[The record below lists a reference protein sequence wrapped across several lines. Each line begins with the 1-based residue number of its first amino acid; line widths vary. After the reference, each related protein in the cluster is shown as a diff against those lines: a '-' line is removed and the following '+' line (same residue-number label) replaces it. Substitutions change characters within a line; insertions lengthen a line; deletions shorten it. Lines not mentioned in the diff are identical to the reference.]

1 MQTKRLA
8 PLVVAAAAL
17 MMLLAAITAVTM
29 SNGTEQRPAGLSVAT
44 PEPEGADEWMYL
56 QRANADGSIPDA
68 AVNEAIA
75 QSTAMGKASL
85 GSPSTD
91 QVWAELGPS
100 NIGGRVRDVAAD
112 PTTKDVVYIATGSG
126 GLWKST
132 NGGAAFAP
140 AWDSQ
145 LPQSMGAVAVD
156 SKGVVWAGT
165 GEVDHGGGSAY
176 YGNGIYRS
184 TDGGA
189 TWTNMGLREGDT
201 IGQIVIDPRNDNRVF
216 VAVMGALH
224 DRLPTRGLFMTEDG
238 GASWTRV
245 IVPASTNTGAIDVS
259 INKKN
264 PDIMLA
270 TTWDKTRDEKSRI
283 YGPHSYLYRS
293 TDGGRTWANIHNAP
307 LPQSPTDP
315 ALQNPDTLVG
325 RMGVDFSDSDEN
337 RAYLISSTARGNFN
351 GFFTSIDA
359 GATWTQVPQ
368 PANNPLQTQSG
379 GFAWWFGRV
388 YVDPVNPLHVFVAGV
403 NLAESSTGGT
413 TWTTSNAIHADQHG
427 LEFDPF
433 TPGKVHLGNDG
444 GYYSSTQN
452 GAARGGWFK
461 APRLPVTQFYAMD
474 VSVQNGK
481 RVNAGSQDNGSL
493 KSWALDNTINGDWVS
508 LLGGD
513 GMMNR
518 IDPTNDRKYYACSQ
532 NGGCR
537 GFVGTPDGQSGQTN
551 FSMAFPSADRK
562 NWVTPIEFGAD
573 PKFMFGASQFVYRMN
588 TDPAPPPGQP
598 NPAGL
603 RQWQRISAMDLT
615 EGTEPRAPGFGT
627 VTALGTTPADANLV
641 YAGTDSGLM
650 WVSRNAM
657 APAAEVT
664 WTKLESPAFPDRW
677 VTRIT
682 VDPDNAKVAWA
693 TFSGWRSGDGYPH
706 IVMTSDGGNT
716 WSDIAGK
723 KIPQAPINDVIRHH
737 SKPKWLFIAT
747 DVGVYRTTN
756 LGKTWLKV
764 GANLPLVP
772 INDIDLPEGS
782 NTLYAATYGRSV
794 WTTSLDDIS

>member
-1 MQTKRLA
+1 MHMRKYA
-8 PLVVAAAAL
+8 PFLVAAAAL
-17 MMLLAAITAVTM
+17 LILAALGIGALTNDGGAGQVAAAPAL
-29 SNGTEQRPAGLSVAT
+29 GT
-44 PEPEGADEWMYL
+44 EPEGADEWMEGADDWMYL
-56 QRANADGSIPDA
+56 QRANADGTIPDA
-68 AVNEAIA
+68 AVNQAIA
-75 QSTAMGKASL
+75 QSNAMGQASK

-91 QVWAELGPS
+91 QVWTELGPS
-100 NIGGRVRDVAAD
+100 NIGGRIRDVAAD

-126 GLWKST
+126 GLWRST
-132 NGGAAFAP
+132 DGGQTFAT

-156 SKGVVWAGT
+156 SQGVVWAGT

-176 YGNGIYRS
+176 YGKGIYKS
-184 TDGGA
+184 ADDGA
-189 TWTNMGLREGDT
+189 TWTNMGLEDGDT
-201 IGQIVIDPRNDNRVF
+201 IGQIVIDPSNDNRVF

-224 DRLPTRGLFMTEDG
+224 TLDDPDRGLFMTENG

-245 IVPASTNTGAIDVS
+245 LTPQSTNTGAVDVT

-264 PDIMLA
+264 PDVMLA

-283 YGPHSYLYRS
+283 YGPHSYVYRS
-293 TDGGRTWANIHNAP
+293 IDGGHTWANVHNAP

-325 RMGVDFSDSDEN
+325 RMGVDFSDSDAN
-337 RAYLISSTARGNFN
+337 RAYLISSTARGNYN
-351 GFFTSIDA
+351 GFFTSTDA
-359 GATWTQVPQ
+359 GATWTAVGPTSGG
-368 PANNPLQTQSG
+368 PLQQISG

-388 YVDPVNPLHVFVAGV
+388 YVDPVNPLHVFVSGV
-403 NLAESSTGGT
+403 SLAESTNGGL
-413 TWTTSNAIHADQHG
+413 TWITSQTPHADQHG

-433 TPGKVHLGNDG
+433 TANKVFLGNDG
-444 GYYSSTQN
+444 GFYWSLEN
-452 GAARGGWFK
+452 GRARGVWSK
-461 APRLPVTQFYAMD
+461 TPRLPVTQFYAMD
-474 VSVQNGK
+474 VSVQDAS
-481 RVNAGSQDNGSL
+481 RVNAGSQDNNSL
-493 KSWALDNTINGDWVS
+493 KSWANDNTVNGDWFAYV
-508 LLGGD
+508 GGD

-518 IDPTNDRKYYACSQ
+518 IDPTNDRKFYGCSQ

-537 GFVGTPDGQSGQTN
+537 RF
-551 FSMAFPSADRK
+551 FPGSNNGVAMTIPGARK
-562 NWVTPIEFGAD
+562 NWVAPLEFAAD
-573 PKFMFGASQFVYRMN
+573 PRFLFGASENVYRIDTEPAN
-588 TDPAPPPGQP
+588 TTPRAWAQ
-598 NPAGL
+598 
-603 RQWQRISAMDLT
+603 ISGDLT

-627 VTALGTTPADANLV
+627 VTALGTTTADPNLV

-657 APAAEVT
+657 APPAEVT
-664 WTKLESPAFPDRW
+664 WTKLESPVFPGRW
-677 VTRIT
+677 VTRVT
-682 VDPDNAKVAWA
+682 VDPQNAKIAWA

-716 WSDIAGK
+716 WADIAGK
-723 KIPQAPINDVIRHH
+723 KLPQAPINDVIRHP

-772 INDIDLPEGS
+772 INDIELHAGS

>member
-1 MQTKRLA
+1 MHTRSLA
-8 PLVVAAAAL
+8 PTAVVAAL
-17 MMLLAAITAVTM
+17 MTLLVIAAAIVTRGDGSEPVPAVV
-29 SNGTEQRPAGLSVAT
+29 PAVT
-44 PEPEGADEWMYL
+44 PEPDAEDWMYL
-56 QRANADGSIPDA
+56 QRANADGTIPDA
-68 AVNEAIA
+68 AVNAAIA
-75 QSTAMGKASL
+75 QSKAMGNS
-85 GSPSTD
+85 GSPATE
-91 QVWAELGPS
+91 QVWTELGPS
-100 NIGGRVRDVAAD
+100 NIGGRIRDVAAD

-132 NGGAAFAP
+132 DAGATFAT

-176 YGNGIYRS
+176 YGNGIYKS
-184 TDGGA
+184 TDGGS
-189 TWTNMGLREGDT
+189 TWTHMGLRDGDT
-201 IGQIVIDPRNDNRVF
+201 IGQIVIDPRNNDRVF

-224 DRLPTRGLFMTEDG
+224 DLDDPDRGLFMTENG
-238 GASWTRV
+238 GATWTRV
-245 IVPASTNTGAIDVS
+245 LTPRSTNTGAVDVT
-259 INKKN
+259 INKRN

-283 YGPHSYLYRS
+283 YGPHSYVYRS
-293 TDGGRTWANIHNAP
+293 TDGGHTWTNVHNAP

-315 ALQNPDTLVG
+315 GLQNPNTLVG
-325 RMGVDFSDSDEN
+325 RMGVDFSDSEPT
-337 RAYLISSTARGNFN
+337 RAYLISSTAAGAFN
-351 GFFTSIDA
+351 GLFVSNDA
-359 GATWTQVPQ
+359 GATWTQVTQ
-368 PANNPLQTQSG
+368 TSGTLQQISG

-388 YVDPVNPLHVFVAGV
+388 YVDPINPDHIIVAGV
-403 NLAESSTGGT
+403 NYAESLNGGL
-413 TWTTSNAIHADQHG
+413 TWTTRPTSVIHADQHG
-427 LEFDPF
+427 LEFDPL
-433 TPGKVHLGNDG
+433 TPGRVYLGNDG
-444 GYYSSTQN
+444 GFYVSNEN
-452 GAARGGWFK
+452 GRAAGLWFK
-461 APRLPVTQFYAMD
+461 TSRLPVTQFYAMD
-474 VSVQNGK
+474 VSVQDGT
-481 RVNAGSQDNGSL
+481 RVNAGSQDNNSL
-493 KSWALDNTINGDWVS
+493 KSWQNDNTITGDWMAYV
-508 LLGGD
+508 GGD

-518 IDPTNDRKYYACSQ
+518 IDPTNDRKFYGCSQ

-537 GFVGTPDGQSGQTN
+537 RFFPGSTGGV
-551 FSMAFPSADRK
+551 SMTIPGLRR
-562 NWVTPIEFGAD
+562 NWVAPLEFAAD
-573 PKFMFGASQFVYRMN
+573 PRFLFGASENVYRID
-588 TDPAPPPGQP
+588 TEPADTTPR
-598 NPAGL
+598 A
-603 RQWQRISAMDLT
+603 WVRISGDLT

-627 VTALGTTPADANLV
+627 VTALGTTTADPNLV

-657 APAAEVT
+657 AAPTEVT
-664 WTKLESPAFPDRW
+664 WTKLQSAAFPGRW

-682 VDPDNAKVAWA
+682 VDQDNPKVAWA

-716 WSDIAGK
+716 WADIAGK
-723 KIPQAPINDVIRHH
+723 KLPQAPINDVIRHP

-772 INDIDLPEGS
+772 VNDIELHAAT

-794 WTTSLDDIS
+794 WTTSLADIS